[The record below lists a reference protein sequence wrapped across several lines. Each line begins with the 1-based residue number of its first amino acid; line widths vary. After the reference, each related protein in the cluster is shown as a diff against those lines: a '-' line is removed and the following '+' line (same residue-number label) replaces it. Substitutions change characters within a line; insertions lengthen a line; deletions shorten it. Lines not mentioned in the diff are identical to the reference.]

1 MEYLN
6 QILFGYYPY
15 VALTVFFIVS
25 LVRFDREQYTWRSG
39 SSQILDNRNMV
50 LASNLFHVGILGLF
64 FGHGVGMLTPLA
76 VFEAMGIEP
85 STKQMLAIVV
95 GSLFGILCVVG
106 LLMLV
111 IRRLMVTRIFL
122 NSSNMDIAILVLLLL
137 QGVLGM
143 VSIFFSLNHLDGHNM
158 VQFMLWAQ
166 NIWTFNA
173 DAASHVLNQDW
184 IFKAHIVL
192 GLTIVLLF
200 PFSRLVHVWSV
211 PVWYLGRAYQIV
223 RKRHRRSFIR

>member
-1 MEYLN
+1 
-6 QILFGYYPY
+6 
-15 VALTVFFIVS
+15 
-25 LVRFDREQYTWRSG
+25 
-39 SSQILDNRNMV
+39 
-50 LASNLFHVGILGLF
+50 
-64 FGHGVGMLTPLA
+64 
-76 VFEAMGIEP
+76 
-85 STKQMLAIVV
+85 
-95 GSLFGILCVVG
+95 
-106 LLMLV
+106 
-111 IRRLMVTRIFL
+111 
-122 NSSNMDIAILVLLLL
+122 
-137 QGVLGM
+137 
-143 VSIFFSLNHLDGHNM
+143 M

-223 RKRHRRSFIR
+223 RKRQRRSFIR